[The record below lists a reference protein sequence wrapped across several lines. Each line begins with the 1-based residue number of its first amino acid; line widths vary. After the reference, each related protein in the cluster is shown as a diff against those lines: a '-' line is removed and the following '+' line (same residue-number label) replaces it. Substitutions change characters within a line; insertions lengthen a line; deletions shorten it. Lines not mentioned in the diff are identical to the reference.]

1 MSGMRKAVGLALV
14 LALAGCSSNS
24 TQQQGMQSASKDDT
38 LEAYTQLGLQ
48 YLRAGDTLS
57 AKDALQRALEIDDDY
72 AGIYNGLALIFQV
85 EQEFDLAEKNF
96 RKAVSLDSDSAI
108 FHNNFGAF
116 LYARGRYE
124 EACTELARA
133 TEDPF
138 YPRRAQSFENLGRC
152 YRTLGRSEA
161 AQHAFERALHLGP
174 VRSLALLELTDLHL
188 RAGRVSEA
196 QSYYDRFSEL
206 IDSRQV
212 EHSAQSLWLG
222 IQLSRLNGNGTR
234 AATYSLLLKSLYPQ
248 SPEFALYKE
257 SMQ

>member
-1 MSGMRKAVGLALV
+1 MRKAVGLALLLV
-14 LALAGCSSNS
+14 LSGCSSNS
-24 TQQQGMQSASKDDT
+24 TQQGMQSASPEKSV
-38 LEAYTQLGLQ
+38 EAYTQLGLQ

-72 AGIYNGLALIFQV
+72 ADIYNGLALIFQV
-85 EQEFDLAEKNF
+85 EQEYDLAEQNF
-96 RKAVSLDSDSAI
+96 REAVSLDSDSAV

-124 EACTELARA
+124 EACKELARA

-152 YRTLGRSEA
+152 YQMIGREDA
-161 AQHAFERALHLGP
+161 AQHAFERALRLSPSRP
-174 VRSLALLELTDLHL
+174 VALLELTDLHL
-188 RAGRVSEA
+188 RAGRLAEA
-196 QSYYDRFSEL
+196 QGYYDRFSVL
-206 IDSRQV
+206 IDRRQI

-222 IQLSRLNGNGTR
+222 IQLARLNGNGSR
-234 AATYSLLLKSLYPQ
+234 AATYSLLLKSLFPQ
-248 SPEFALYKE
+248 STEYALYKE